1 MVIFEKSWRTPER
14 NGNGVQ
20 ACESLF
26 AVLCCVW
33 LPCIK
38 MARTTDEL
46 DVSEVRVHRM
56 TALNGMVMQMENRDS
71 MALLAAIFTGQVKV
85 ETLSV
90 CAAHWYS
97 QIRLMVP
104 RFCPAK
110 I

>member
-1 MVIFEKSWRTPER
+1 M
-14 NGNGVQ
+14 Q

-38 MARTTDEL
+38 LARTDEL

-71 MALLAAIFTGQVKV
+71 MALLAAIFTGG
-85 ETLSV
+85 
-90 CAAHWYS
+90 
-97 QIRLMVP
+97 
-104 RFCPAK
+104 
-110 I
+110 